1 MLCDTKYATL
11 TKLDRHMELAHT
23 GNGGLAE
30 LLRVSIVEGSLVP
43 QEAGPPVITPAVTA
57 PASTQSYKRE
67 VQYINKSPNAIAGFL
82 KDADNMI
89 KAVKMDSIVQV
100 NNKLSSLVDKLANEF
115 SMFTTAGIVKSTRWS
130 EMVRILEK
138 ILECDANA
146 FPTLKVVARASSKI
160 QDVFDQNSAM
170 CVSRRQLKTWVKKAL
185 ERVSDLRTSEG
196 WQGW

>member
-1 MLCDTKYATL
+1 M
-11 TKLDRHMELAHT
+11 
-23 GNGGLAE
+23 
-30 LLRVSIVEGSLVP
+30 
-43 QEAGPPVITPAVTA
+43 
-57 PASTQSYKRE
+57 QSYDRE
-67 VQYINKSPNAIAGFL
+67 VQYVNKSPNAIAGFL
-82 KDADNMI
+82 KDTDNMI
-89 KAVKMDSIVQV
+89 KAVKTDSIVQV

-185 ERVSDLRTSEG
+185 ERVSDLRTSGG